1 MPTAPR
7 LSIFHATGPLHGDR
21 ATHAGRI
28 RALYAALHAG
38 DLRAVLARLAPGV
51 EWEADSGEP
60 ALPIRRRHMG
70 RGAVERLLSDPL
82 SLPRATEIVHI
93 AESGPE
99 VAVLAAEGPSPEPGH
114 VAPLRLEA
122 HLWTLDD
129 NGLVTRVRQ
138 ISAPLPI
145 PTRH

>member
-7 LSIFHATGPLHGDR
+7 LSIFHATGPLRGDR

-82 SLPRATEIVHI
+82 NLPRATEIVHI

-99 VAVLAAEGPSPEPGH
+99 VAVLAAEGPSPEPGL

-138 ISAPLPI
+138 ISRPSPR
-145 PTRH
+145 PRRH

>member
-7 LSIFHATGPLHGDR
+7 LSIFHATGPLRGND

-28 RALYAALHAG
+28 RALYAALRTG
-38 DLRAVLARLAPGV
+38 DLDAVLARLNPGV
-51 EWEADSGEP
+51 EWEADTGEP
-60 ALPIRRRHMG
+60 ALPIRRKHLG
-70 RGAVERLLSDPL
+70 RGTVERLLSDPL
-82 SLPRATEIVHI
+82 NLPRATEIVHI

-99 VAVLAAEGPSPEPGH
+99 VAVLAAEGPAPEPGH

-129 NGLVTRVRQ
+129 TGLVTRLRQ
-138 ISAPLPI
+138 IARPVPKA
-145 PTRH
+145 TRH